1 VAESGDGMVVLR
13 AGGTTLRALT
23 DSPLAPGA
31 EAWLTVRPA
40 AIELTDSRGARDG
53 WNRVAGT
60 VREAVYAG
68 SALRVHVALESG
80 QRLVAHVTPE
90 SGVAIGAGVA
100 LAWPVERG
108 RCVGE

>member
-1 VAESGDGMVVLR
+1 
-13 AGGTTLRALT
+13 
-23 DSPLAPGA
+23 
-31 EAWLTVRPA
+31 
-40 AIELTDSRGARDG
+40 
-53 WNRVAGT
+53 

-90 SGVAIGAGVA
+90 SGVAIGAEVA